1 MKANEIIKTIIK
13 VITPITGGKFI
24 GKFAVKNA
32 RKIIKIMLNHL
43 FHHPAMSFQLC
54 GQYFIQRWA

>member
-24 GKFAVKNA
+24 GKFAVKT
-32 RKIIKIMLNHL
+32 RERL
-43 FHHPAMSFQLC
+43 
-54 GQYFIQRWA
+54 

>member
-32 RKIIKIMLNHL
+32 RRL
-43 FHHPAMSFQLC
+43 
-54 GQYFIQRWA
+54 

>member
-32 RKIIKIMLNHL
+32 RKDYKNNVKPP